1 MAELFRSLGIDW
13 RLLLSQAAN
22 FIILLIVLRAFVYAP
37 LLRVLKERRA
47 RIEEGLAKADEA
59 DKRLVDANEMAAAKM
74 KEAERE
80 GLSVIADARIKAVKD
95 KAAADEKLKVEE
107 AAARVNLEETMKRRR
122 IEADAALAHE
132 EGAIIK
138 AAILKTV
145 ELSPDAVDDA
155 LIAQAITHVKQN
167 RS

>member
-22 FIILLIVLRAFVYAP
+22 FIILLVVLRAFVYAP

-59 DKRLVDANEMAAAKM
+59 DKRLINANEMAAAKM

-80 GLSVIADARIKAVKD
+80 GLSVIADARVKAVKD
-95 KAAADEKLKVEE
+95 KAAADEKLKADEV
-107 AAARVNLEETMKRRR
+107 AARTNLEETMKRRR
-122 IEADAALAHE
+122 IEADAALAQE

-145 ELSPDAVDDA
+145 ELSPEAVDDA
-155 LIAQAITHVKQN
+155 LIAKAITHVKQN

>member
-1 MAELFRSLGIDW
+1 MSDLFRSLGIDW

-59 DKRLVDANEMAAAKM
+59 DKRLTDANELALAKM

-80 GLSVIADARIKAVKD
+80 GLSIIADARIKAVKD
-95 KAAADEKLKVEE
+95 AAAIDEKLKAEE
-107 AAARVNLEETMKRRR
+107 TAARANLEEVMRRR
-122 IEADAALAHE
+122 RVEADAALAHE
-132 EGAIIK
+132 EGALIK

-155 LIAQAITHVKQN
+155 LITKAIAHVKQN
-167 RS
+167 HS

>member
-1 MAELFRSLGIDW
+1 MADLFRSLGIDW

-59 DKRLVDANEMAAAKM
+59 DKRLIDANEMAAAKM

-132 EGAIIK
+132 EGVIIK

>member
-1 MAELFRSLGIDW
+1 MADLFRELGIDW
-13 RLLLSQAAN
+13 RLLASQAAN
-22 FIILLIVLRAFVYAP
+22 FIILLIILRAFVYAP

-47 RIEEGLAKADEA
+47 RIEEGLAKADEV
-59 DKRLVDANEMAAAKM
+59 DKRLTNANEIAAAKM

-95 KAAADEKLKVEE
+95 KAAADEKLKAEE
-107 AAARVNLEETMKRRR
+107 AAARLNLDETMKRRR

-132 EGAIIK
+132 EGALIK

-155 LIAQAITHVKQN
+155 LIAKAIAHVKQTHP
-167 RS
+167 

>member
-1 MAELFRSLGIDW
+1 MADLFRSLGIDW

-59 DKRLVDANEMAAAKM
+59 DKRLIDANEMAAAKM

>member
-1 MAELFRSLGIDW
+1 MADLFRSLGIDW

-59 DKRLVDANEMAAAKM
+59 DKRLIDANEMAAAKM

-95 KAAADEKLKVEE
+95 KAAADEKLKIEE
-107 AAARVNLEETMKRRR
+107 AAARVNLEEIMKRRR